1 VIALVRYMFT
11 VLLLSQRYLAPLL
24 LFLGLVAV
32 LTSSDTGPLAATYA
46 AVAGAMLVCSAW
58 LTMALVGL
66 EDQSHR
72 SIIVVNA
79 GSHLRV
85 LLGTVGTAAVW
96 CLPLTAAG
104 LVLPLMFGTHSPGL
118 ADLTLGTEAQ
128 LIGAFTGMGIGLV
141 CSRLVFRRQGYALV
155 LALVLLLAALV
166 GKGFSPVNIMLTRLQ
181 NVSDSTAALVSTGAA
196 LAAATGFLAAG
207 VAITHAIT
215 LRALRKG

>member
-1 VIALVRYMFT
+1 MIALVRYLFS

-46 AVAGAMLVCSAW
+46 SVGGALLLCAVW

-66 EDQSHR
+66 EDRSHR

-85 LLGTVGTAAVW
+85 LLGTVATATLW
-96 CLPLTAAG
+96 CLLLTTAG
-104 LVLPLMFGTHSPGL
+104 LTLPLMFGTHAPGL
-118 ADLTLGTEAQ
+118 ADLALGTEAQ
-128 LIGAFTGMGIGLV
+128 LTCAFTGMTIGLV

-155 LALVLLLAALV
+155 LALLLLLAALL
-166 GKGFSPVNIMLTRLQ
+166 GKGVSPVNIMLTRLQ
-181 NVSDSTAALVSTGAA
+181 HASNSTDVLVSTGVL
-196 LAAATGFLAAG
+196 LAAAAGFLAAG
-207 VAITHAIT
+207 VAITQVI
-215 LRALRKG
+215 ALRKG